1 MAINAQVTRQAPGLP
16 YKWVMAIVLV
26 FGAFMSIL
34 DQTVVNIAIPRL
46 QSAFGADIHSVQ
58 WVITAYLLTQGAM
71 TPTTPF
77 LANRIGIKRSYIL
90 SLVAFTLGS
99 VACGLSW
106 SLPMLVFFRIVQGLG
121 GAVLLPLSITMLFR
135 EFPPQERGVAMATLG
150 VPTLLAPAL
159 GPIVGGYLV
168 TFADWRTIFFINV
181 PIGVIAFILAT
192 LLLRESRTEGRMR
205 FDVAGFITASYGL
218 GAVLYGLSQTSQYG
232 WGSANVLSF
241 LLSGALS
248 LIIFVIVELI
258 IAQQGGTPLLDL
270 RLFAKRSFSVG
281 TIALL
286 LTIFCMFGA
295 LFLVPIYL
303 QVLRGQSA
311 FQAGLILLPQ
321 SLAMLVAIAI
331 GGRLVDR
338 VGVRAVVMPG
348 LVLLAIGSWQLT
360 FLTLNS
366 PFWWVQAILVL
377 LGLAVGLVGQPLF
390 VAAMVDIQEGQQVT
404 NASTVTTVVRSVGA
418 SLGISVLAT
427 IVQTQTHVHY
437 THLAEQVTAASP
449 LGQLLPRLEAFF
461 MLRGADVQSAA
472 STAVL
477 LIARLVQRQAY
488 MLAIRDAF
496 FLSIAVAVLAL
507 VTTMFIKERQRSSV
521 LEQSGEEIEQRA
533 PAEPVLVG

>member
-1 MAINAQVTRQAPGLP
+1 M
-16 YKWVMAIVLV
+16 
-26 FGAFMSIL
+26 
-34 DQTVVNIAIPRL
+34 
-46 QSAFGADIHSVQ
+46 
-58 WVITAYLLTQGAM
+58 
-71 TPTTPF
+71 
-77 LANRIGIKRSYIL
+77 
-90 SLVAFTLGS
+90 
-99 VACGLSW
+99 
-106 SLPMLVFFRIVQGLG
+106 
-121 GAVLLPLSITMLFR
+121 
-135 EFPPQERGVAMATLG
+135 
-150 VPTLLAPAL
+150 
-159 GPIVGGYLV
+159 
-168 TFADWRTIFFINV
+168 
-181 PIGVIAFILAT
+181 
-192 LLLRESRTEGRMR
+192 
-205 FDVAGFITASYGL
+205 
-218 GAVLYGLSQTSQYG
+218 
-232 WGSANVLSF
+232 
-241 LLSGALS
+241 
-248 LIIFVIVELI
+248 

-321 SLAMLVAIAI
+321 SLAVLVAIVI

-338 VGVRAVVMPG
+338 IGVRAVVMPG

-390 VAAMVDIQEGQQVT
+390 VAVMVDIQEGQQVT

-418 SLGISVLAT
+418 SLGISALAT
-427 IVQTQTHVHY
+427 LVQTQTQVHY
-437 THLAEQVTAASP
+437 THLTEQVTAASP

-461 MLRGADVQSAA
+461 VLRGANVQSAA

-507 VTTMFIKERQRSSV
+507 VTTIFIKERQRSSV

-533 PAEPVLVG
+533 PAEPVLIG

>member
-1 MAINAQVTRQAPGLP
+1 M
-16 YKWVMAIVLV
+16 
-26 FGAFMSIL
+26 
-34 DQTVVNIAIPRL
+34 
-46 QSAFGADIHSVQ
+46 
-58 WVITAYLLTQGAM
+58 
-71 TPTTPF
+71 
-77 LANRIGIKRSYIL
+77 
-90 SLVAFTLGS
+90 
-99 VACGLSW
+99 
-106 SLPMLVFFRIVQGLG
+106 
-121 GAVLLPLSITMLFR
+121 
-135 EFPPQERGVAMATLG
+135 
-150 VPTLLAPAL
+150 
-159 GPIVGGYLV
+159 
-168 TFADWRTIFFINV
+168 
-181 PIGVIAFILAT
+181 
-192 LLLRESRTEGRMR
+192 
-205 FDVAGFITASYGL
+205 
-218 GAVLYGLSQTSQYG
+218 
-232 WGSANVLSF
+232 
-241 LLSGALS
+241 
-248 LIIFVIVELI
+248 IIFVIVELMI
-258 IAQQGGTPLLDL
+258 TRAGGTPLLDL

-286 LTIFCMFGA
+286 LAIFCMFGA

-338 VGVRAVVMPG
+338 IGVRAVVMPG

-377 LGLAVGLVGQPLF
+377 LGFAVGLVGQPLF

-418 SLGISVLAT
+418 SLGISALAT
-427 IVQTQTHVHY
+427 IVQTQTQVHY
-437 THLAEQVTAASP
+437 AHLAEQVTVASP

-461 MLRGADVQSAA
+461 LLRGADVQSAT

-521 LEQSGEEIEQRA
+521 PEQSGEEIEQRA